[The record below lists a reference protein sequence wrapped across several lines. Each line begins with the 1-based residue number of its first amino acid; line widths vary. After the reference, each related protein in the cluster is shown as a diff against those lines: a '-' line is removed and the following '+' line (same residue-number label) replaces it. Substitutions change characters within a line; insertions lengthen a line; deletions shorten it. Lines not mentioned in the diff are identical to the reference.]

1 VSAYLIV
8 EVEVQDPETYASYR
22 AQVAPTLEPYG
33 GRFLV
38 RGGEA
43 RTLEGDWQPARLVV
57 LEFDSRE
64 RALAWWSSPEYAGPK
79 VLRQRSAR
87 TRMVCV
93 DGIA

>member
-1 VSAYLIV
+1 MSAYLIV
-8 EVEVQDPETYASYR
+8 EVEVRDPDTYARYR
-22 AQVAPTLEPYG
+22 EQVGPTLEQYG

-38 RGGEA
+38 RGGDA
-43 RTLEGDWQPARLVV
+43 RTLEGDWRPARLVV

-79 VLRQRSAR
+79 ALRQASAQ

-93 DGIA
+93 DGVG